1 MVGAEGAAALSGV
14 CGVVYDSDLFGADSR
29 ERALKLFI
37 LMSTCV
43 KVDFINNNNNN
54 NNVYY
59 IQY

>member
-1 MVGAEGAAALSGV
+1 MVGAKGAAALSGV

-43 KVDFINNNNNN
+43 NVDNNNN